1 MEASSRIGH
10 LSTGESHHVFIQ
22 LSLENSEPTHGA
34 LTCSSRHPQGST
46 ARCSSQPLI
55 PQATVVV
62 GSSYGSGLPTAAPGA
77 PGVAQG
83 PRSGRTCTIGTPP
96 SPPRGPL
103 TSVLLSRS
111 HRRYELARQPWR
123 ADSSNRSRACCFRS
137 ASWSKPKHGALSSHP
152 FCGVTLLAT
161 SQEPPPW
168 LLLNKVS

>member
-1 MEASSRIGH
+1 MFLYSCLWRTQNQPTGLLHVPPDTPRGPQLGVLPSPSSPKRPWSLGAAM
-10 LSTGESHHVFIQ
+10 GAAGRPQ
-22 LSLENSEPTHGA
+22 LLVPRE
-34 LTCSSRHPQGST
+34 
-46 ARCSSQPLI
+46 
-55 PQATVVV
+55 
-62 GSSYGSGLPTAAPGA
+62 LPKD
-77 PGVAQG
+77 

-161 SQEPPPW
+161 SQVA
-168 LLLNKVS
+168 LT